1 MTQPETNPSVFTLD
15 RIWQAYQA
23 AMTATSNKEVA
34 IIMGISEE
42 RLKAWM
48 GENPALYR
56 AITAARANSS
66 GASGTA
72 SALTN
77 HITNSLPPE
86 LRELWDE
93 LSGEN
98 MTAQETVRYN
108 LATRG
113 DYDKQRLL
121 VHALSVTRF
130 DLNKC
135 CQILDISKAKLDSWV
150 QNDPRFAQL
159 WEQVHWAKQ
168 NFLESALMEKVA
180 DGDTKSIIFANST
193 LNRDRGYGQTVKVE
207 ATHTHVHAVV
217 DVTKLNLPTEI
228 RSAILTAIR
237 DSGAIDLDGLLIEDP
252 LRRNVVDA
260 IEVLPQASGL
270 LPSPEG

>member
-1 MTQPETNPSVFTLD
+1 
-15 RIWQAYQA
+15 
-23 AMTATSNKEVA
+23 MTATSNKEVA

-113 DYDKQRLL
+113 DYDRQRLL

-270 LPSPEG
+270 LPSPEQ